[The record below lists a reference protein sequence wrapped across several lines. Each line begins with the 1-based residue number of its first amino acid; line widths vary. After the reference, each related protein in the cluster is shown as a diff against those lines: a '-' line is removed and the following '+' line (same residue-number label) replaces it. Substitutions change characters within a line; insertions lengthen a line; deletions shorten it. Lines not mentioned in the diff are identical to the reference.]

1 MRWITW
7 RAKPAGWGAKTTGLP
22 GLHPARQASRRRARR
37 ADTEP
42 LLCRAAATPCP
53 AYGSCTRLARHRAA
67 GQGERARSR
76 FYAGRRRRLARPT
89 VRAACR

>member
-1 MRWITW
+1 MPGGGD
-7 RAKPAGWGAKTTGLP
+7 ALP
-22 GLHPARQASRRRARR
+22 GLRFLHPARQASRRRVRR

-67 GQGERARSR
+67 GQGERTRSR
-76 FYAGRRRRLARPT
+76 FCAGRRRRLARPT